1 MSVLMPRLQLSLLLK
16 LPPLIKHTTNSYISL
31 KYSLFLPFSNMVSLE
46 GTLISEEPTSSPRIS
61 FSSEFLDERNFISIT
76 PNAQEEK
83 ERKDQQDRSTRSAAE
98 FEFLSS
104 KLTNENMITADEL
117 FFEGKLRP
125 YWQMRYAEKLNKI
138 NLKADDEIL
147 NNTTVIKSKEE
158 TTTRPINWF
167 IDEDPSPR
175 PPKCTVLWKELL
187 RLKQK
192 RASSLSPSSSTS
204 SSSSS
209 SSISFADKEKGKGQS
224 MKEKHV
230 KRIKKGLER
239 CKSETL
245 RVRPVIHVPICSQGK
260 NSALPPLFSLKKKGR
275 AIER

>member
-1 MSVLMPRLQLSLLLK
+1 MPLLLK
-16 LPPLIKHTTNSYISL
+16 LPPLIKHTTNSTSYL
-31 KYSLFLPFSNMVSLE
+31 HFPLFLPFSNMVSLE
-46 GTLISEEPTSSPRIS
+46 GPLISEEPTSSPRIS

-76 PNAQEEK
+76 PNAQAEK
-83 ERKDQQDRSTRSAAE
+83 ERKEQQDRSTRSAAE

-125 YWQMRYAEKLNKI
+125 YWQMHYAEKLNKI
-138 NLKADDEIL
+138 SLKADKEIL
-147 NNTTVIKSKEE
+147 DNVMVIKSKEE
-158 TTTRPINWF
+158 TASRPINLF

-187 RLKQK
+187 RLKH
-192 RASSLSPSSSTS
+192 RRTSSLSPSSSTS

-209 SSISFADKEKGKGQS
+209 SSSSSLADNEKSKGQS
-224 MKEKHV
+224 IKEKHV
-230 KRIKKGLER
+230 KRIKKGVER

-275 AIER
+275 AMER

>member
-1 MSVLMPRLQLSLLLK
+1 
-16 LPPLIKHTTNSYISL
+16 
-31 KYSLFLPFSNMVSLE
+31 MVSIE
-46 GTLISEEPTSSPRIS
+46 GTIRSDEPTSSPRIS
-61 FSSEFLDERNFISIT
+61 FSSEFLDEKDFISIT
-76 PNAQEEK
+76 PNAQGEK
-83 ERKDQQDRSTRSAAE
+83 ERKDQQERSTRSTAE

-125 YWQMRYAEKLNKI
+125 YWQMHYAEKLNKI
-138 NLKADDEIL
+138 SLKAEEEIL
-147 NNTTVIKSKEE
+147 NNTDVMKSKED
-158 TTTRPINWF
+158 TTRPINWF

-209 SSISFADKEKGKGQS
+209 SSSSLADNEKSKGQAI
-224 MKEKHV
+224 KEKHV

-245 RVRPVIHVPICSQGK
+245 RVRPVLHVPICSQGK
-260 NSALPPLFSLKKKGR
+260 NTALPPLFSLKKKGR
-275 AIER
+275 AIERI

>member
-1 MSVLMPRLQLSLLLK
+1 
-16 LPPLIKHTTNSYISL
+16 
-31 KYSLFLPFSNMVSLE
+31 MVSLE
-46 GTLISEEPTSSPRIS
+46 GASISDEPTSSPRIS
-61 FSSEFLDERNFISIT
+61 FSSEFLDEENFISIT
-76 PNAQEEK
+76 PNTQAEK
-83 ERKDQQDRSTRSAAE
+83 ERKDQQERARSAAE

-104 KLTNENMITADEL
+104 KLNNENMITADKL

-125 YWQMRYAEKLNKI
+125 YWQIHYAEKLNKTS
-138 NLKADDEIL
+138 LKTEHAVGEIFNEAD
-147 NNTTVIKSKEE
+147 VKKSKEE
-158 TTTRPINWF
+158 TRPINWF

-209 SSISFADKEKGKGQS
+209 GSLADISVASNQEKNKGQGT
-224 MKEKHV
+224 KEKHV

-239 CKSETL
+239 SRSDTL
-245 RVRPVIHVPICSQGK
+245 RVRPVIHVPICTQGK
-260 NSALPPLFSLKKKGR
+260 KTALPPVFSLKEKGR

>member
-1 MSVLMPRLQLSLLLK
+1 MA
-16 LPPLIKHTTNSYISL
+16 
-31 KYSLFLPFSNMVSLE
+31 SLE
-46 GTLISEEPTSSPRIS
+46 GASISDEPTSSPRIS
-61 FSSEFLDERNFISIT
+61 FSSEFLDEKNFISIT
-76 PNAQEEK
+76 PNAQAEK
-83 ERKDQQDRSTRSAAE
+83 ERKDQQERARSAAE

-125 YWQMRYAEKLNKI
+125 YWQMHYAEKLNKI
-138 NLKADDEIL
+138 SLKTEGEIL
-147 NNTTVIKSKEE
+147 NEAEVKKSQEE
-158 TTTRPINWF
+158 TRPINWF

-209 SSISFADKEKGKGQS
+209 GSLADISVAPDQEKSEKNKGQAT
-224 MKEKHV
+224 KEKHV

-239 CKSETL
+239 SRSETL
-245 RVRPVIHVPICSQGK
+245 RVRPVIHVPICTQGK
-260 NSALPPLFSLKKKGR
+260 NTALPPLFSIKKKGR